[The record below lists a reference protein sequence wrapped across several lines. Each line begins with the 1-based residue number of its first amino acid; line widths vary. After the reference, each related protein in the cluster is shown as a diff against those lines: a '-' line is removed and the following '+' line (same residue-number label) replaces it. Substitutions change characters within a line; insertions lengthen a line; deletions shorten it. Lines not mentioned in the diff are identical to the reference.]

1 MHDREAFKV
10 IIYRNKS
17 SVSVVVHGLGLL
29 VLEVDAVKPDV
40 DSSFIVGASVTS
52 KDEVVDVFGLDVL
65 TGVVVGGIVT
75 SISRKI
81 ILLQN

>member
-1 MHDREAFKV
+1 MIA
-10 IIYRNKS
+10 IYRNKS

-40 DSSFIVGASVTS
+40 DSSFIVVDLEVGAS
-52 KDEVVDVFGLDVL
+52 VVDVFGLDVM

-81 ILLQN
+81 ILLQH